1 MRGSAAGIAIA
12 SDGVPS
18 RSPCH
23 DPAFSRGDSAG
34 VGANRVRRRPDPRGG
49 TAHVAPAAAVRSI
62 AFDSFPFPVAFR
74 FTGACIATTC
84 DRVEGDRNRIP
95 LARNDTCPSRVALG
109 SNEAAIRSLA
119 SAFAVTASAS
129 STTTSARQRTA
140 SRFAAPIAA
149 HATQELARLSPP
161 SALRP
166 PATGRERPHRHQRDQ
181 CRRRARPTS
190 GRASGRDV

>member
-12 SDGVPS
+12 SDRGPFTLSLPRSRVLPGRFRGCRSESCATTS
-18 RSPCH
+18 RSAWRDRACRARGGC
-23 DPAFSRGDSAG
+23 AFD
-34 VGANRVRRRPDPRGG
+34 RVR
-49 TAHVAPAAAVRSI
+49 I
-62 AFDSFPFPVAFR
+62 LPFPVAFR
-74 FTGACIATTC
+74 FTGACIVTTC